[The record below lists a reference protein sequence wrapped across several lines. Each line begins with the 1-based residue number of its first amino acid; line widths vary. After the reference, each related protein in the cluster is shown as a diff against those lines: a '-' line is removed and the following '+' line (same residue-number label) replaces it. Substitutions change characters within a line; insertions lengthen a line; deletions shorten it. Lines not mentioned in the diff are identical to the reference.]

1 MIYLDNA
8 ATTLQKPAAVGN
20 AVRRAIYGLASPGR
34 GGHSFAKKGAETAF
48 KTREAIGELFNVK
61 EPDNIVF
68 CMNAT
73 HALNIAIKA
82 LVKAGDRVVIS
93 GYEHNSVYRPLV
105 AMGAEIAVAASP
117 LFRPYQCIEAF
128 NDAMT
133 WDTSLVVVNQI
144 SNVFGYILPVDEIA
158 ELCKA
163 RGIPFIVD
171 ASQSAGHIDIDM
183 VRLGAA
189 FVAMSGHKG
198 LYGPQGTGILIAGEL
213 DHLSIKTLMEGGS
226 GSNSRGKTMPDFL
239 PDRLEAGTHNM
250 PGIAGLL
257 EGVRFIKEKGQRKI
271 FEHET
276 RLVTYAGRLLAEIPG
291 VSVYISDRP
300 GCQSGVLSFLIDDM
314 LCEVA
319 AEELSKRGIAVR
331 AGLHCAPLA
340 HETAGTIETG
350 TIRASFSAFNTRDE
364 VRAFAAAVR
373 DIIEKKK
380 GRKEYQNKYNSINNA
395 H

>member
-257 EGVRFIKEKGQRKI
+257 EGVRFIRKKGRGRFLNMKPGLLLMLEGFWRKYPVYP
-271 FEHET
+271 F
-276 RLVTYAGRLLAEIPG
+276 TYPTGQAVRAA
-291 VSVYISDRP
+291 
-300 GCQSGVLSFLIDDM
+300 LSFLIDDM

-319 AEELSKRGIAVR
+319 AEELSKGHCCEQDCIAPPLPMRLPGLLKR
-331 AGLHCAPLA
+331 AL
-340 HETAGTIETG
+340 
-350 TIRASFSAFNTRDE
+350 
-364 VRAFAAAVR
+364 
-373 DIIEKKK
+373 
-380 GRKEYQNKYNSINNA
+380 
-395 H
+395 